1 MASSENKEME
11 ESSAG
16 VRMVLLNLP
25 EDEGEG
31 LGFKLTRTLWD
42 PYPWIRDVTPES
54 RAALAGLRT
63 GDCLLQADGN
73 DLLGL
78 PISKVAGIIRGDGEG
93 REVSLV
99 VWSCGVDPD
108 DDPELLWS
116 GGGAGSDRPRRALG
130 GVLRSL
136 SCAVCGATAA
146 AALSCRRTHLYC
158 DGEIE
163 HLSSPMCTT
172 ESQAMLLWSGGGA
185 GSDRPRRAL
194 GGVLR
199 SLSCA
204 VCGATAAAA
213 LSCRRTHLYC
223 DGCWSRLERC
233 ALCRE
238 ILPPKDSP
246 YSRNLV
252 AQQVFEAIA
261 KEYDIKRTGNK
272 SQITS
277 RSPSRSPKISPT
289 TSRRGQYHLS
299 MMNRNRLGGEKCS
312 SDPNI
317 NRTPK
322 NMTLTSNNGS
332 TEVKCQMN
340 MPREA
345 MKCSCSCQN
354 LLHQTLVSRL
364 RETSSLA
371 DLKCSVHNSLS
382 KSLNNVS
389 LDGQS
394 STEADPSSSMENLK
408 KSGTIMKIR
417 LIKN

>member
-1 MASSENKEME
+1 MASSDNQEME
-11 ESSAG
+11 QSSAG
-16 VRMVLLNLP
+16 VRVVLLNLP

-54 RAALAGLRT
+54 RAASAGLRT

-78 PISKVAGIIRGDGEG
+78 PINKVAGIIRGDGQG
-93 REVSLV
+93 REVTLV
-99 VWSCGVDPD
+99 LWSCGVNPD
-108 DDPELLWS
+108 EDPELLWS

-136 SCAVCGATAA
+136 ACAVCGATAA

-158 DGEIE
+158 E
-163 HLSSPMCTT
+163 
-172 ESQAMLLWSGGGA
+172 
-185 GSDRPRRAL
+185 
-194 GGVLR
+194 
-199 SLSCA
+199 
-204 VCGATAAAA
+204 
-213 LSCRRTHLYC
+213 
-223 DGCWSRLERC
+223 GCWSRLERC

-238 ILPPKDSP
+238 VLPPKDSP

-261 KEYDIKRTGNK
+261 KEYDIKLGKT
-272 SQITS
+272 QII
-277 RSPSRSPKISPT
+277 SRSPKISPT
-289 TSRRGQYHLS
+289 TSRRGQYQFS
-299 MMNRNRLGGEKCS
+299 MMNKNRFGGEKYS

-322 NMTLTSNNGS
+322 NTALTSSNGNS
-332 TEVKCQMN
+332 ETKCHIDTSKVT
-340 MPREA
+340 

-354 LLHQTLVSRL
+354 LLHHTLMTRL

-382 KSLNNVS
+382 KSLNNIS

-394 STEADPSSSMENLK
+394 STEPQQSSSMENLK
-408 KSGTIMKIR
+408 KTDMPVFLLAPPPIYFLVSEHTK
-417 LIKN
+417 

>member
-108 DDPELLWS
+108 DDPE
-116 GGGAGSDRPRRALG
+116 
-130 GVLRSL
+130 
-136 SCAVCGATAA
+136 
-146 AALSCRRTHLYC
+146 
-158 DGEIE
+158 
-163 HLSSPMCTT
+163 
-172 ESQAMLLWSGGGA
+172 LLWSGGGA

-408 KSGTIMKIR
+408 KSDMPVFLLAPPPIYFLVSEHTK
-417 LIKN
+417 